1 MSDHVH
7 AQRHFYKHLCMHP
20 GAHKSAKAFAQ
31 KIVDR
36 DSEAIAAL
44 KDLAARA
51 GHDES
56 AANALRIV
64 AVTLKFEKP
73 TPSHPIMAG
82 GLPQAGGKI
91 LKIAL
96 TPAAWVVSSSG
107 KAFHWAGSQLQ
118 HLSRMI

>member
-1 MSDHVH
+1 MNHVH
-7 AQRHFYKHLCMHP
+7 QQKRFYNHLCMHP
-20 GAHKSAKAFAQ
+20 GAHKAAKAFAQ
-31 KIVDR
+31 KIVNR
-36 DSEAIAAL
+36 DSDAIAAL
-44 KDLAARA
+44 KELAAKA

-64 AVTLKFEKP
+64 AITLKFEKP

-96 TPAAWVVSSSG
+96 TPAAWAVSSAG

-118 HLSRMI
+118 HLSHQI